1 VSEPF
6 YPVPLIIK
14 NNIISGSELEKII
27 DYAVNA
33 PFTLDML
40 TVDES
45 LWGSFWQGDVI
56 GPGYRLPGVELALL
70 RAVRLDGDWPAET
83 TLPQYLADLRAAIRH
98 PQAGV
103 WTLTA
108 AGEPCVILTAPIEQG
123 LTVIW
128 YCASTNALHAGY
140 RTAAA
145 TLKFPGAVLQ
155 RPPGFANVP
164 KMPTVSA
171 PGWLASIEIA
181 PAPERR
187 STAARLEG
195 AILKIRSLT
204 GG

>member
-1 VSEPF
+1 MSESF
-6 YPVPLIIK
+6 HPVPLIVK

-27 DYAVNA
+27 DYAANA

-45 LWGSFWQGDVI
+45 LWGGFWQGDVI

-103 WTLTA
+103 WTLIT
-108 AGEPCVILTAPIEQG
+108 AGEPCAILAAPVEQR

-140 RTAAA
+140 RTAA

-155 RPPGFANVP
+155 RPPGFANLP
-164 KMPTVSA
+164 EMPSVAA
-171 PGWLASIEIA
+171 PGWPASIETT
-181 PAPERR
+181 PAPEHL
-187 STAARLEG
+187 STAGRLDG
-195 AILKIRSLT
+195 AILQIRS
-204 GG
+204 GAGS